1 MRIKLLTTVFLAF
14 LFFGCSENEFGIF
27 YFIENETAQLDYSLE
42 NRISVTSM
50 SRADDDYYISAGG
63 SIWTRNVKEVEW
75 ETVQF
80 PDNAVGC
87 TALTLFGSE
96 LFAGFVMNDD
106 SFTLFRAAPERKP
119 SWDRISDAAIENR
132 QVLMLKVVNS
142 CLFVS
147 TEKNGEYD
155 LFYTL
160 TGEENSLENSGI
172 PTQTMSISD
181 VTWDGSVYLAAAVT
195 DIFYGPLGAME
206 VPEEPDPPGP
216 TVSGR
221 LRGIY
226 YTDSYGGDGGK
237 YYLATDGGKVY
248 SSDDNLES
256 WSSTDSFSHLG
267 NPVRFTTFSEIDGNI
282 LLGSIGFGFYE
293 MRDGEIKDTD
303 DSLSRLTEFTASEL
317 YNGSV
322 VGFYVDEE
330 TDPSTLFALTIGSG
344 LWHSTFNQSD
354 EWNEWIHE

>member
-1 MRIKLLTTVFLAF
+1 MRIKLLSTLFLVFL
-14 LFFGCSENEFGIF
+14 LFGCSENEFGIF

-50 SRADDDYYISAGG
+50 CKADDDYYISAGG
-63 SIWTRNVKEVEW
+63 SMWTRNVKEVEW
-75 ETVQF
+75 DSVRF
-80 PDNAVGC
+80 PDDAVGC
-87 TALTLFGSE
+87 TAMTLFGSE
-96 LFAGFVMNDD
+96 LFAGFVMIDD
-106 SFTLFRAAPERKP
+106 SFAMFRAAPKLNP
-119 SWDRISDAAIENR
+119 SWDRISNAVVENR
-132 QVLMLKVVNS
+132 QILWLKVVNS
-142 CLFVS
+142 RLFLS
-147 TEKNGEYD
+147 TEKSGDYD

-160 TGEENSLENSGI
+160 TGDEDSLENTGI
-172 PTQTMSISD
+172 PTQTVSIND
-181 VTWDGSVYLAAAVT
+181 VTWDGSEYLAVVGA
-195 DIFYGPLGAME
+195 DIYHGLPGTM
-206 VPEEPDPPGP
+206 EEPHPDGP
-216 TVSGR
+216 TINGL

-226 YTDSYGGDGGK
+226 YTDRYGDDPPGK

-248 SSDDNLES
+248 SSDNNFES
-256 WSSTDSFSHLG
+256 WISTDSFSHLG
-267 NPVRFTTFSEIDGNI
+267 TPVRFTTFSEIDGNI

-293 MRDGEIKDTD
+293 MHDGEIKDTD